1 MHNNILTRVFILFL
15 VIFAVLVGVAV
26 HALWT
31 INRSMM
37 SSDWV
42 NHSYATIYEFENIF
56 SRLRLGEGLMR
67 TYALTGD
74 PRDLAASREVY
85 ARLGEH
91 FDTAKALT
99 QDEAATHQALLKIET
114 LARERESLAQAVWA
128 ARSAD
133 QTDKVRAL
141 LAADAGSD
149 AMASIERGLGKLR
162 DAQYELLSQRD
173 HVSYL
178 QAQTTRWVV
187 GVGIAINFF
196 LLATV
201 GWLLRDDISAR
212 QRAATALAAANAQL
226 EEKVQARTTELQTAN
241 TRLRAENLERKWTI
255 ASQEHQLRY
264 NRLIVNSVNDLVFV
278 LTKALIVTR
287 INAAVVQLTGRE
299 DESILTAPLAQIV
312 EVARDPVS
320 GLDPLARALQ
330 EGRELRHQAAT
341 VLGQDGR
348 RISARLTLLPLR
360 DQDKVVGGVAVVQ
373 VAFPSSSEKS
383 LPA

>member
-348 RISARLTLLPLR
+348 RIPARLTLLPLR